1 MDASSTTFKH
11 AVCGRKYRRA
21 SWTCFILNCFNQL
34 SGINAINVYANR
46 LLVKMEEEGD
56 GSFPITPLTGT
67 YIVGLSNAI
76 PAIFMIAGINWLGRK
91 TIYMAG

>member
-1 MDASSTTFKH
+1 
-11 AVCGRKYRRA
+11 
-21 SWTCFILNCFNQL
+21 
-34 SGINAINVYANR
+34 
-46 LLVKMEEEGD
+46 MEEEGD